1 MARLRVG
8 ITMSLDG
15 YVAGPD
21 QSMDAPLGVGGEAL
35 HEWAFPLRTFQRVQ
49 GREGGETG
57 LDDDVLAETFAD
69 LGATIMGRNMFGGGP
84 GPWDERNPWT
94 GWWGPDPPYHT
105 PVFVLTHHPREPLAM
120 EGGTTFHF
128 VTDGIERALEQAA
141 DVAGDRDIN
150 LAGGADAIGQ
160 YLAAGLVDLLEVHVV
175 PVAAGLRRAP
185 LRPAPRLAGALRA
198 HPPGRLRRGRP
209 LPLPP
214 GRAEPAQ
221 PLSMRRSRNSG

>member
-21 QSMDAPLGVGGEAL
+21 QSVDDPLGVGGEAL
-35 HEWAFPLRTFQRVQ
+35 HEWVFPLRTFNRVQ

-84 GPWDERNPWT
+84 GPWDERDPWT

-105 PVFVLTHHPREPLAM
+105 PVFVLTHHPREPLEM

-128 VTDGIERALEQAA
+128 VTDGIERALERAV

-175 PVAAGLRRAP
+175 PVLLGGGERLFDLPAGWQERYERDRLVASPAAAHFRYLRK
-185 LRPAPRLAGALRA
+185 G
-198 HPPGRLRRGRP
+198 
-209 LPLPP
+209 
-214 GRAEPAQ
+214 
-221 PLSMRRSRNSG
+221 